1 MLVLSSLKII
11 FSNIFTGSKAK
22 LGGLAGC
29 VLWEVWNNGFQD
41 TLSAYHASICSLVT
55 DMTIFRTRLE
65 ELQTLIPVRLDIER
79 LLPMLLLACPQ
90 ELFLYACRILR
101 LFITDEQSAAFNN
114 FITVAASTFATNDAF
129 PVQLFR
135 EAESFNILDS
145 CSSLTNSLQILT
157 MLTHAVGEVKVFYS
171 AATSISRQDFVHVKA
186 SLSKLWQLSVS
197 FGKSLQ
203 SVRMWSSWNIGFRER
218 ELETK
223 MLEYIEKRSVIWFDC
238 AHQGNLKKSSMAV
251 KSIFQF
257 PNMLGVISCIVCWV

>member
-41 TLSAYHASICSLVT
+41 TLSAYHASICSLLM

-114 FITVAASTFATNDAF
+114 FITVAASTFATNDAL
-129 PVQLFR
+129 PVQVFR

-203 SVRMWSSWNIGFRER
+203 SVRMWSS
-218 ELETK
+218 
-223 MLEYIEKRSVIWFDC
+223 
-238 AHQGNLKKSSMAV
+238 
-251 KSIFQF
+251 
-257 PNMLGVISCIVCWV
+257 